1 MQLKKYRAS
10 ILIALTFAVS
20 VSAFWFFPTPAFM
33 MFISLLLHLLL
44 NPAVNFLQ
52 RKIPRAVAAGL
63 VLTAFIAV
71 FLFALGIIS
80 NTFIPAFTGFVTD
93 FPNITAKLHGLA
105 IVQNSDFLTG
115 EIDNIWN
122 VLVKNGADALTSSLG
137 MVLTAFNKLIDAVIV
152 AFVTFYLILDGKKIE
167 NYVANLFPDQDYK
180 RVYNLIERIL
190 AALRSYITS
199 QLTICCLTGSIVFSY
214 FTLRDLPYA
223 SVFAVVSGIAEFIP
237 VLGPTVA
244 SCLGTVLTATQD
256 TWVAVQTAGF
266 YLILTQVNHNVIYP
280 YLIGKSLNL
289 HPLAIILS
297 IVWGGEFLGAPGM
310 FLAVPIMVICK
321 LVIEDIY
328 RDRQDHEKTI
338 ADSRWL
344 NMNNTHK

>member
-1 MQLKKYRAS
+1 M
-10 ILIALTFAVS
+10 LIALTFTVS

-52 RKIPRAVAAGL
+52 RKIPRAVAAGV

-328 RDRQDHEKTI
+328 RDRQNREKTI
-338 ADSRWL
+338 TDSRWL
-344 NMNNTHK
+344 NMSTTRR